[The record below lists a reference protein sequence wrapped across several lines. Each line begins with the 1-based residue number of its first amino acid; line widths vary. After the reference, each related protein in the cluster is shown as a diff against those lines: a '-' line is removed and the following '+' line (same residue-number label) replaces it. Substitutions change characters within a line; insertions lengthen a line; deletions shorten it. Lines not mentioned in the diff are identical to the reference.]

1 MHFDTDA
8 LQGQAHRFMPK
19 HLQALMGKAQAAIN
33 SGVDDAME
41 GVARRTFL
49 KVSAASGF
57 ALGAFPLVAAAQRA
71 GSATAPAGLK
81 PFEQPSAFVRIDADG
96 TVTVTIN
103 RLEFGQGV
111 QTGLPMILAEELDA
125 DWSKVRSV
133 HGDASAA
140 YADPLMGM
148 HLTGGSNSIKNSY
161 TQYRELGARTR
172 AMLVSAAAAQWGVD
186 ASALRTSNGF
196 VVGPG
201 GKKLGYGALAEA
213 AMKQAVPEKVA
224 LKDPKQFRLI
234 GKPTGRLDAQ
244 AKSSG
249 QQDYGIDVRLPGM
262 LTAVVAR
269 PPVFGGKVKS
279 LDDSAAKAIKGVK
292 AVLRVPTDRGGEGVA
307 VVADG
312 YWPAKLGRDALKVE
326 WDTSAVG
333 KPDSTALLAQYR
345 ELATKPGL
353 VAMQADMAPL
363 AGAAHKISAEF
374 VFPYLAHAPME
385 PPNCTIQL
393 DGDTAELWMGTQMPG
408 LDAMAA
414 AKTLG
419 LPPQNI
425 QVHTQM
431 AGGGFGRRAIP
442 SSDYVVE
449 ACGVAKA
456 VRTAGISAPVR
467 TLWSREDD
475 IKGGYYRPM
484 HVHRAEIGF
493 DAKGRILAWDHT
505 IVGQS
510 IIKGSPFEAF
520 MVKNGIDATAIEGMK
535 EPYDVPM
542 KLSVHHP
549 EVNVP
554 VLWWR
559 SVGSTHTAYVM
570 ETLIDEVAR
579 ATQQDPVA
587 YRMALMGDKHPRH
600 KAALQLAVAQSGYG
614 KKQLAPGRAWG
625 VAVHES
631 FESVVAYVVEA
642 SVKDGTPKLHRV
654 TAGVHC
660 NLAINPKSV
669 EAQVEGSAL
678 MGLSMCLP
686 GAAITLKDGVV
697 EQSNFGDFAVPRITD
712 MPQVTVH
719 IVPSADPPKGMGEPG
734 LPPLAPAFANAIAQI
749 TGKTPGE
756 RRFKRAG
763 WQQKTAPKRPHSP
776 WCWCWPRA
784 GASALRHRAAW
795 CTSCA
800 PPWATKQCWST
811 RWPPCAPA
819 ACPGTW
825 RMQGTRAWAIR

>member
-1 MHFDTDA
+1 MHLEPSA
-8 LQGQAHRFMPK
+8 VAAARHHMPK
-19 HLQALMGKAQAAIN
+19 NLLALMDKSQAATDSIAN
-33 SGVDDAME
+33 DAADGM
-41 GVARRTFL
+41 ARRTFL
-49 KVSAASGF
+49 KVTAASGF
-57 ALGAFPLVAAAQRA
+57 ALGAFPLAATAQGA
-71 GSATAPAGLK
+71 GAAAPAGLK
-81 PFEQPSAFVRIDADG
+81 PHEQPSAFVRIDADG

-103 RLEFGQGV
+103 RLDFGQGV

-133 HGDASAA
+133 HGDANPA
-140 YADPLMGM
+140 YADPAFGM

-172 AMLVSAAAAQWGVD
+172 AMLVGAAAAQWGVD

-213 AMKQAVPEKVA
+213 AMKQPVPEKVT
-224 LKDPKQFRLI
+224 LKDPKQFRII
-234 GKPTGRLDAQ
+234 GKPTGRLDAK

-269 PPVFGGKVKS
+269 PPVFGAKPKS

-307 VVADG
+307 IIADS
-312 YWPAKLGRDALKVE
+312 YWPAKQGRDALKVE
-326 WDTSAVG
+326 WDTSAVT
-333 KPDSTALLAQYR
+333 KPDTTALLAQYR
-345 ELATKPGL
+345 ELAAKPGN

-385 PPNCTIQL
+385 PLNCTVKL
-393 DGDTAELWMGTQMPG
+393 DGDKAELWMGTQMPG

-419 LPPQNI
+419 LQPQNVK
-425 QVHTQM
+425 VHTQM

-442 SSDYVVE
+442 TSDYVVE

-456 VRTAGISAPVR
+456 ARTAGITVPVR

-493 DAKGRILAWDHT
+493 DAKGNILAWDHA

-510 IIKGSPFEAF
+510 ITKGSPFEAF

-535 EPYDVPM
+535 EPYDLPM

-549 EVNVP
+549 DVNVP

-579 ATQQDPVA
+579 ATKQDPVA

-614 KKQLAPGRAWG
+614 KKKLAPGRAWG

-631 FESVVAYVVEA
+631 FQSVVAYVVEA
-642 SVKDGTPKLHRV
+642 SVKDGTPKLHSI

-660 NLAINPKSV
+660 NLVVNPKSV
-669 EAQVEGSAL
+669 EAQVQGGAL

-712 MPQVTVH
+712 MPQVAVH
-719 IVPSADPPKGMGEPG
+719 IVPSAEPPTGMGEPG
-734 LPPLAPAFANAIAQI
+734 LPPLAPAFANAVAKL
-749 TGKTPGE
+749 TGKTPRE
-756 RRFKRAG
+756 LPFKLA
-763 WQQKTAPKRPHSP
+763 
-776 WCWCWPRA
+776 
-784 GASALRHRAAW
+784 
-795 CTSCA
+795 
-800 PPWATKQCWST
+800 
-811 RWPPCAPA
+811 
-819 ACPGTW
+819 
-825 RMQGTRAWAIR
+825 